1 MAITKAKKEQVL
13 QDLVQ
18 KFQEAKS
25 VFFTEYKGLS
35 VAQMADVRSQ
45 MREKGVECKVA
56 KKTLI
61 RRAAKQVK
69 DLDLDSDL
77 LPGPIGLVFSY
88 EDEIAGPKVVKD
100 LSKKFE
106 ALSLTGGIME
116 DELIDKQTAEQYAAI
131 PSKEELYAKLVGSMK
146 SPISG
151 FHGVLHGVMRQ
162 FVGTLQAIA
171 DKK

>member
-77 LPGPIGLVFSY
+77 LPGPIRLVFSY
-88 EDEIAGPKVVKD
+88 EYEIAGPKVVKD